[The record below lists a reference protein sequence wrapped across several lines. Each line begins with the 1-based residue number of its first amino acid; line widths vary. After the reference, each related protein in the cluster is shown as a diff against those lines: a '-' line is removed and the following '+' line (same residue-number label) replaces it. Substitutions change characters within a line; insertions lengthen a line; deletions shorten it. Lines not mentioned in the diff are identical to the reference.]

1 MNKQEKY
8 IDARNEILKSKGIY
22 EPEKLENFTDE
33 IYQMMKDRDF
43 SIIEAETIV
52 KYLSMKIMDDKKII
66 LREPLKSLDR
76 FNKEG

>member
-1 MNKQEKY
+1 MNKKEKY

-43 SIIEAETIV
+43 SIIEAERIV
-52 KYLSMKIMDDKKII
+52 EYLSMKIMDDKKMI
-66 LREPLKSLDR
+66 LREPLKSLDK
-76 FNKEG
+76 FSKVG